1 MRGLKGWHEAVVH
14 MPPPLLPS
22 LSQKKAVL
30 QLRGSDVVNSISVEE
45 RSSEWGCA
53 DDLVKVAQFDLS
65 RNWDIPPPPIA
76 LRVFRTKCGVYMRYI
91 NKS

>member
-45 RSSEWGCA
+45 RSFVC
-53 DDLVKVAQFDLS
+53 LS
-65 RNWDIPPPPIA
+65 LCEPQTDNSAHEVSTII
-76 LRVFRTKCGVYMRYI
+76 FRPLQMKGEVHL
-91 NKS
+91 